1 VEGGGEVETITV
13 GPGGMVVGQEGQVL
27 QVLSLKEAQA
37 LTKAISPPLIKEE
50 ADVAVVV
57 TPTSTEN

>member
-1 VEGGGEVETITV
+1 VETITV

-27 QVLSLKEAQA
+27 QVLSLKDAQA
-37 LTKAISPPLIKEE
+37 LTKGVSPLQIKEE

-57 TPTSTEN
+57 STEN